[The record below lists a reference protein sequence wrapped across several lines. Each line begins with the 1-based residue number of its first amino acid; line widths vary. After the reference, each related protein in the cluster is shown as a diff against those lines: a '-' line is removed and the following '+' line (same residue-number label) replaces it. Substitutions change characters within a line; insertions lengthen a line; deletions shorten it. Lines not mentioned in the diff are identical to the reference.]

1 MRLLYVED
9 NPDDVDLVRRTLRDR
24 LAGWD
29 MQVAVNLAQART
41 QLATGGPWDLLL
53 IDLGL
58 PDGHGL
64 DLVRELR
71 EAAVPVALVALTG
84 QGDQGLAVAALKA
97 GANDY
102 LVKTAAYGE
111 RLPATLR
118 AAVQRF
124 AEQQSRQQRGL
135 RVLYAEPHAL
145 DADLT
150 RRHLERYAPHIR
162 IEMVIDSGSLLPRL
176 PLRAAEPWP
185 FDALLLD
192 YRLHPDNGLDILKLL
207 RQDRGLD
214 LPVVVVTGQGS
225 EDVAAEVLR
234 LGATDYLV
242 KHNNYLFGL
251 PMALENAV
259 HRVDI
264 ERERALLRQSEASLQ
279 GLNAE
284 LEDRVLQRT
293 AELQLARDQAQQ
305 ASRAKT
311 GFLSNMSHEL
321 RTPMHAVLGF
331 AHLLVTDPRQPL
343 SERQRAYA
351 QNIARAGEHLMGL
364 INELLDMAR
373 IEAGKLQVE
382 LQAVDLLPLLAEGQQ
397 LVAMDATEQGVV
409 LTGIQPPDGASRG
422 WVVRA
427 DPKRVLQVLVNLL
440 SNAIKYNRRGGSVT
454 LRLEDQGDQVRL
466 VVQDTG
472 RGLSHEQ
479 QSRLFQPFERVAAEQ
494 SGIQGSGIGLALS
507 RRIAEMLGGE
517 LGLDSVL
524 DQGSQ
529 FWLRLPR
536 IESTPDGDIP

>member
-24 LAGWD
+24 LVGWD

-84 QGDQGLAVAALKA
+84 QGDQSLAVAALKA

-135 RVLYAEPHAL
+135 RVLYAEQHAL

-162 IEMVIDSGSLLPRL
+162 IEMVSDSGSLLPRL

-207 RQDRGLD
+207 REDRGLD

-264 ERERALLRQSEASLQ
+264 ERERALLRQSEDNLQ
-279 GLNAE
+279 RLNAE

-305 ASRAKT
+305 ANRAKT

-321 RTPMHAVLGF
+321 RTPMNAVLAF

-343 SERQRAYA
+343 SERQRVYA

-364 INELLDMAR
+364 INELLDIAR

-382 LQAVDLLPLLAEGQQ
+382 LQAVNLLPLLAEGQQ

-409 LTGIQPPDGASRG
+409 LTGIQPPSGASRG

-440 SNAIKYNRRGGSVT
+440 SNAIKYNRRGGGVT

-479 QSRLFQPFERVAAEQ
+479 QSRLFQPFEHVGAEQ

-507 RRIAEMLGGE
+507 RRIAEMMGGE

-524 DQGSQ
+524 DEGSQ

-536 IESTPDGDIP
+536 IESTPEGDTP